1 MLFVFCY
8 NQLNDIYSFKY
19 SGISNSLDGNGD
31 DQFRGNED
39 IEKGNGL
46 FKLKMMSYI

>member
-1 MLFVFCY
+1 MLLVFCY

-31 DQFRGNED
+31 DQFSGNED
-39 IEKGNGL
+39 TEKEMRL
-46 FKLKMMSYI
+46 F